1 MIGIITG
8 ASSGLG
14 KEYVDALIK
23 LFPEIDE
30 IWLIARRKEK
40 LMQVANKYEDKHFVI
55 LPLDLT
61 DRKSYKTLEDELIKN
76 KAQIKVLIN
85 NAGISSGGYFEHA
98 KLESL
103 LNMIDLNCKANIAI
117 TKLCLPYIID
127 KGTILEVSSTS
138 AFVPNTN
145 LVVYSATKSFVSAFS
160 TGLRQELKSKHINV
174 CAMCPGF
181 MHTEM
186 TRNNKNNLPVIDTK
200 IAAYNS
206 LKAAKKG
213 RAVYTTG
220 IFYKCYRL
228 IAKIIPH
235 VLLVKMVGL
244 K

>member
-40 LMQVANKYEDKHFVI
+40 LIQVANKYKDKHFII

>member
-40 LMQVANKYEDKHFVI
+40 LMQVANKYEDKHFII

-160 TGLRQELKSKHINV
+160 IGLRQELKSKHINV

-186 TRNNKNNLPVIDTK
+186 TRNNKNNLPIIDTK